1 MERTLEL
8 AAKAAQE
15 AEVFTVTSEET
26 PAQFEANRLKHIQ
39 SKQSSYVALRIIK
52 DGRIGYATATTL
64 KDGESLVNA
73 ALETARFG
81 TEAVFQFPPPTPSPK
96 VEVFDPAVE
105 AMPMEEM
112 VGLGE
117 QLIDTVRG
125 HTPDINCEA
134 TVSKGTV
141 SVRLLNSRG
150 EDAGYKQSFFA
161 LGVEGQ
167 VIDDTDMLF
176 VGDGESSCHPITS
189 TKSITARVI
198 EQLDRAKNHAPIA
211 SKVLPAVFT
220 PHGVS
225 SALISPL
232 MAAFNGKT
240 VLKGASPIGDKLG
253 EKIFNTKLNLWDDP
267 TIPYRPGSHPCDDEG
282 TPSQRTPLIA
292 EGKAA
297 GFIYDLKTAALA
309 NPQSTGN
316 GRRGGGGAPAPS
328 PNAFVIGTGDTTF
341 DDMVGDIKEGLVI
354 EMLMGADQGNILS
367 GDFSGNVLLGYKVE
381 SGKIV
386 GRVKN
391 TMVSGN
397 IYQLLKDIAAV
408 GSESRWTSG
417 AVNTPPIYCPR
428 LSVASK

>member
-1 MERTLEL
+1 MERILER

-15 AEVFTVTSEET
+15 AEVFTVISEET

-64 KDGESLVNA
+64 DDDESLVNA

-81 TEAVFQFPPPTPSPK
+81 TEAGFQFPPPTPYPE
-96 VEVFDPAVE
+96 VAVFDPAVE
-105 AMPMEEM
+105 AMPLENM

-125 HTPDINCEA
+125 HTPNINCEA

-141 SVRLLNSRG
+141 SVRLVNSRG
-150 EDAGYKQSFFA
+150 GDAGYKQSFFA

-198 EQLDRAKNHAPIA
+198 EQLDRAKNQVPIS
-211 SKVLPAVFT
+211 SKMLPAVFT

-253 EKIFNTKLNLWDDP
+253 EKIFDTKLNLWDDP

-292 EGKAA
+292 GGKVA

-309 NPQSTGN
+309 NTKSTGN
-316 GRRGGGGAPAPS
+316 GRRSGRAPAPS
-328 PNAFVIGTGDTTF
+328 PNAFVIGTGDATF
-341 DDMVGDIKEGLVI
+341 DDMVSDIKEGLVI
-354 EMLMGADQGNILS
+354 EILMGADQGNILG

-408 GSESRWTSG
+408 GSEARWTSG
-417 AVNTPPIYCPR
+417 AVNTPPIYFPR